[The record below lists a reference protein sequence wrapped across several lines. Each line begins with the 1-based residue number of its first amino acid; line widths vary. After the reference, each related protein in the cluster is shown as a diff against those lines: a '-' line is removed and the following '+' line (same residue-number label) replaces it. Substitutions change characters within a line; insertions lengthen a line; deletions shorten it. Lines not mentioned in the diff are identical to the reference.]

1 VPTEF
6 DLAMRFGAGNKRFD
20 EPNRDWRGD
29 DGADREGADRFAAGR
44 ASRSSAIPA
53 HWDMLGPM
61 ILAALFLRE
70 DGLAYL
76 GNLSENRSLL
86 EGA

>member
-6 DLAMRFGAGNKRFD
+6 DLAMRS
-20 EPNRDWRGD
+20 
-29 DGADREGADRFAAGR
+29 
-44 ASRSSAIPA
+44 SRSRARVTIVRDSSA
-53 HWDMLGPM
+53 WDMFGPM
-61 ILAALFLRE
+61 TLAALFLRE
-70 DGLAYL
+70 DGLACL

>member
-1 VPTEF
+1 
-6 DLAMRFGAGNKRFD
+6 
-20 EPNRDWRGD
+20 
-29 DGADREGADRFAAGR
+29 
-44 ASRSSAIPA
+44 
-53 HWDMLGPM
+53 MLGPM

-70 DGLAYL
+70 DGLACL

>member
-1 VPTEF
+1 
-6 DLAMRFGAGNKRFD
+6 
-20 EPNRDWRGD
+20 
-29 DGADREGADRFAAGR
+29 
-44 ASRSSAIPA
+44 
-53 HWDMLGPM
+53 M